1 MTDGTNRAMF
11 NNITYN
17 TPLVPAVLSELTLG
31 KNATVAGAYGPTS
44 FVLNHLDVIDLV
56 VQNADTGAHPL

>member
-1 MTDGTNRAMF
+1 MTDGTNRALF

-17 TPLVPAVLSELTLG
+17 MPLVPTVLSEMTLG
-31 KNATVAGAYGPTS
+31 SNATVPGAYGPLS

>member
-17 TPLVPAVLSELTLG
+17 MPLVPAVLSEMTLG
-31 KNATVAGAYGPTS
+31 NNATIAPAYGPSS